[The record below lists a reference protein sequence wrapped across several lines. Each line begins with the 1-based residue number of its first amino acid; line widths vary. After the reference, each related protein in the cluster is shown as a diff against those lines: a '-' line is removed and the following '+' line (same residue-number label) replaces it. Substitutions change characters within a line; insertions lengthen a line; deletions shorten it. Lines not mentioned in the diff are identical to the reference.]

1 MAETLISPGVLATEN
16 DQSFISQG
24 PITVGA
30 ALIGPTVKGPVE
42 IPTIVTSYSDYQA
55 KFGTTFNSGG
65 QAYTY
70 FTSIAAYNYFN
81 NGGETLLVS
90 RVVSGTFT
98 SATSSNILNNVP
110 STPGAFATASVSST
124 AWQASS
130 FANNNEFRITGSD
143 GSLFRFIVTTT
154 SGTPADDVDGKLY
167 YFASGSGAAGPFIS
181 SSVNNLKT
189 KLNSV
194 LGPSGTNTFNFVT
207 SSDATP
213 NLIISS
219 SVSSSALNGIIFSSG
234 SSTNFSTQATLGGGV
249 NGVGSNTFTLRTL
262 SKGTIMNSTSTED
275 SAGALPSGSAD
286 NVRWQIVNANTS
298 SGTFD
303 LLIRRGNDT
312 TNNQTVLETWTNLS
326 LDPFAPNYIAA
337 VIGDYVT
344 SYNSVTNQI
353 DVTGTYPNRSAYVGV
368 SSILYPTPNYFNNNG
383 NPVASYAASIPTNA
397 SGTFGAAVGD
407 LFGAGANYYSNI
419 TSGVSNTQGL
429 TGSDYNNMIS
439 LLANQDDY
447 RFNVLLTPGL
457 FSSEAALGTSQIT
470 TAINN
475 TQNRGDSIYVV
486 DLVPYGTT
494 AISTV
499 TSAAASRN
507 TSYATSYWPW
517 VQTVDPN
524 LGKNVWVPAS
534 TMIGGVYAYNDSV
547 SEPWFAPAGIN
558 RGGLSN
564 VIRAEWKLNQ
574 SQRDTLYSGK
584 VNPIATFPGQGT
596 VVYGQKTLQTKAS
609 ALDRINVRRLL
620 IALKSYISQVA
631 QNLVFEQNSIA
642 TRNQFLSQVNPY
654 LASVQQRQGLYA
666 FRVIMDDSNNTP
678 DVIDRNQLV
687 GQIYIQPTKTAEFI
701 YLDFN
706 ILPTGATF
714 PA

>member
-24 PITVGA
+24 PISVGA

-81 NGGETLLVS
+81 NGGESLLVA

-98 SATSSNILNNVP
+98 SATSSNVLNNVP
-110 STPGAFATASVSST
+110 STPGAFATASKDLSGLG
-124 AWQASS
+124 
-130 FANNNEFRITGSD
+130 NPINIEFRIVDNSSTVY
-143 GSLFRFIVTTT
+143 RFLPTA
-154 SGTPADDVDGKLY
+154 SGNYQDDADGKLY
-167 YFASGSGAAGPFIS
+167 FFASGALSTTISNLATKITSVTGLGVTSNAA
-181 SSVNNLKT
+181 
-189 KLNSV
+189 
-194 LGPSGTNTFNFVT
+194 TNT
-207 SSDATP
+207 
-213 NLIISS
+213 ISFTG
-219 SVSSSALNGIIFSSG
+219 SVSSSAYNGYTFQTGSG
-234 SSTNFSTQATLGGGV
+234 TSFSTQATLGGGV
-249 NGVGSNTFTLRTL
+249 NGVGSNTFILRTL
-262 SKGTIMNSTSTED
+262 SKGTIMNSTSIED
-275 SAGALPSGSAD
+275 SSGALASGSAD
-286 NVRWQIVNANTS
+286 NVRWQIVNASTS

-368 SSILYPTPNYFNNNG
+368 SSVLYPTPNYFDNSG
-383 NPVASYAASIPTNA
+383 NPVASYTASIPTNT
-397 SGTFGAAVGD
+397 SGTFGAATGN

-457 FSSEAALGTSQIT
+457 FSSDTALGTSQIT

-475 TQNRGDSIYVV
+475 TQNRGDSIYVI
-486 DLVPYGTT
+486 DLAPYGYVG
-494 AISTV
+494 SSNVSSV
-499 TSAAASRN
+499 TSLASSRN
-507 TSYATSYWPW
+507 TSYAAAYWPW
-517 VQTVDPN
+517 VQTVDPD

-564 VIRAEWKLNQ
+564 VIRAEFKLNQ

-609 ALDRINVRRLL
+609 ALDRVNVRRLL

-706 ILPTGATF
+706 ILPTGVLF